1 MRLIVIG
8 KITPVPPPISIIP
21 SKNAGKLGKTP
32 RTMIPAEII
41 SEVDTNILFSPN
53 LK

>member
-1 MRLIVIG
+1 MIG
-8 KITPVPPPISIIP
+8 KTTPAPPPISIIP

-32 RTMIPAEII
+32 RTRIPAQII
-41 SEVDTNILFSPN
+41 IEMDTNILFSPN